1 MGCGDFHCSRN
12 ALIALNT
19 LYILV
24 SIILIS
30 VAATAQYAAVV
41 TSTSVIGG
49 IIACGVFLLIVAL
62 IGLVGAI
69 KHHQVLLFFYM
80 VILVLLF
87 LIQLFVSIGCLVYGE
102 SKREEVIKYGWEH
115 EASSKTKAQV
125 QKEFECCSL
134 NGTYKAGDPPCVN
147 LKCCSMISNATNQMC
162 LDDNNCPSCL
172 EELDDL
178 MHKALRTVG
187 GVGLFFSFT
196 ELFGV
201 FWTYRYRNQ
210 KDPRAN
216 PNAFL

>member
-30 VAATAQYAAVV
+30 VAATAKYAAVV

-62 IGLVGAI
+62 IGLVGAV

-87 LIQLFVSIGCLVYGE
+87 LIEMFVSIACLVYSE
-102 SKREEVIKYGWEH
+102 SKREDVITYGWEH
-115 EASSKTKAQV
+115 QASNITKNEV
-125 QKEFECCSL
+125 QIQYNCCSL
-134 NGTYKAGDPPCVN
+134 NGTNSPSD
-147 LKCCSMISNATNQMC
+147 
-162 LDDNNCPSCL
+162 PSCSEVERCKNLTESECATKYPCL
-172 EELDDL
+172 EQLDDL
-178 MHKALRTVG
+178 MHKALRSVG

-196 ELFGV
+196 ELVGV
-201 FWTYRYRNQ
+201 WLAIRYRNQ

-216 PNAFL
+216 PSAFL